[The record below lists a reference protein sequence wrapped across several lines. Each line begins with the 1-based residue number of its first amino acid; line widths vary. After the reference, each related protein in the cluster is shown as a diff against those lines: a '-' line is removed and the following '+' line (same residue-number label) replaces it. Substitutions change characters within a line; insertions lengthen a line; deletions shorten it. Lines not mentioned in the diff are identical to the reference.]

1 PEPIRELLA
10 AINETLTLPAPA
22 GDRDDLVR
30 YEMHASGRISLVKI
44 VIRDALD
51 GKADLGLA
59 WEARYLRKEIAD
71 RPPSYRTPEQYLAEL
86 RENSEDG
93 ERP

>member
-30 YEMHASGRISLVKI
+30 YETCVTERIHLVQLT
-44 VIRDALD
+44 IRDLLA
-51 GKADLGLA
+51 GKDEMGPAWETDYLRRRIAARPPRYRTTDQYIADLRQA
-59 WEARYLRKEIAD
+59 ASEVKE
-71 RPPSYRTPEQYLAEL
+71 P
-86 RENSEDG
+86 
-93 ERP
+93 